1 LSNGTDYGKS
11 EQVYQTQPL
20 THLKAWEDKMG
31 SVVLLRKLVGAGIL
45 LILIFMTLASSQN
58 FDSEAAGKN
67 LSLDVYLYDSG
78 KALVAGYADSTEGL
92 TFLEPARYAPNNTAQ
107 YTSKYRFDNQL
118 YAWTDALISKRRE
131 NWSLDFSCWG
141 FYNEY
146 RVIFHL
152 PDSLRLGRITSS
164 KGLSYLVSAS
174 NDSLVVEA
182 QGYRVHDPAISI
194 EYQLPLESDGYRQE
208 GITGNISSNGDSL
221 SVDSSNVDNSGL
233 NRAYLLLILIAA
245 LAIGSLIIFII
256 HRRAASPRIKSPI
269 PETEDLPGDDQ
280 TLDALPTE
288 SDQLEEAPDEDV
300 EPEEMPSLGEGPKKE
315 IAVSSEMMAVMDAL
329 TPRERSIVE
338 ALIKRGGRMT
348 QAEIRY
354 ETNLPRSTL
363 TTILISLERRN
374 LITKREWGRTNVVE
388 LSERFLSGKERL

>member
-1 LSNGTDYGKS
+1 
-11 EQVYQTQPL
+11 
-20 THLKAWEDKMG
+20 M
-31 SVVLLRKLVGAGIL
+31 LLRKLVGAGL
-45 LILIFMTLASSQN
+45 FLILAFTTLASSQD

-78 KALVAGYADSTEGL
+78 KALVAGYTDSTEGL

-118 YAWTDALISKRRE
+118 YAWTDALTSKRRE

-146 RVIFHL
+146 RVVFHL
-152 PDSLRLGRITSS
+152 PDSLRLGRINSS
-164 KGLSYLVSAS
+164 EGLNYLVSAS

-182 QGYRVHDPAISI
+182 QGYRVHDPMISI
-194 EYQLPLESDGYRQE
+194 EYRQPLELE
-208 GITGNISSNGDSL
+208 GNEQDDITGNIITGNISINGDSSNGD
-221 SVDSSNVDNSGL
+221 NNGL
-233 NRAYLLLILIAA
+233 NQAYLLLILIAA
-245 LAIGSLIIFII
+245 LTIGSLIIFIVR
-256 HRRAASPRIKSPI
+256 RRATSSRIESSI
-269 PETEDLPGDDQ
+269 PEAEDPPGDDQ
-280 TLDALPTE
+280 ALDALSSE
-288 SDQLEEAPDEDV
+288 FDQLEASEEDV
-300 EPEEMPSLGEGPKKE
+300 EPEEMPSLEEGPKKE

-363 TTILISLERRN
+363 TTILVSLERRN
-374 LITKREWGRTNVVE
+374 LITKKEWGRTNVVE
-388 LSERFLSGKERL
+388 LSGRFLSGKDPS

>member
-1 LSNGTDYGKS
+1 
-11 EQVYQTQPL
+11 
-20 THLKAWEDKMG
+20 MG
-31 SVVLLRKLVGAGIL
+31 SVMLLRKFIMGAGLL
-45 LILIFMTLASSQN
+45 LILASMGLASGQD
-58 FDSEAAGKN
+58 FDSEATGKN

-118 YAWTDALISKRRE
+118 YAWTDVLTSKQRE

-141 FYNEY
+141 FYDEY
-146 RVIFHL
+146 HVVFHL
-152 PDSLRLGRITSS
+152 PDSLRLGRINSS
-164 KGLSYLVSAS
+164 KGLSYQVSAS

-194 EYQLPLESDGYRQE
+194 EYRQPLDPEGNEHES
-208 GITGNISSNGDSL
+208 ITGNISSG
-221 SVDSSNVDNSGL
+221 DSSNGDNNGL
-233 NRAYLLLILIAA
+233 NLVYLLLILIAA
-245 LAIGSLIIFII
+245 LTISSLIVFIAR
-256 HRRAASPRIKSPI
+256 HRAASPKIKPSI
-269 PETEDLPGDDQ
+269 PETEIVKLDEASPPSNTAVPEVEAEDLPGDDQ
-280 TLDALPTE
+280 AFNALSSE
-288 SDQLEEAPDEDV
+288 SDQLAEASEEDAK
-300 EPEEMPSLGEGPKKE
+300 PEEMSLIEEGPKKE

-363 TTILISLERRN
+363 TTILVSLERRN
-374 LITKREWGRTNVVE
+374 LVTKREWGRTNVVE
-388 LSERFLSGKERL
+388 LSERFLSGKGQS